1 MKVGDRSTLLAGLR
15 FRDRDPHRCRDGD
28 RTIMGTGNP
37 GESETKDELE
47 TSIQEHT
54 PSGRVQDY
62 REFSVKCTV
71 GAIVNPVAL
80 LLQVLHD

>member
-1 MKVGDRSTLLAGLR
+1 MVHLIAQQ
-15 FRDRDPHRCRDGD
+15 CRRISKHDG
-28 RTIMGTGNP
+28 
-37 GESETKDELE
+37 
-47 TSIQEHT
+47 QEHT

>member
-1 MKVGDRSTLLAGLR
+1 
-15 FRDRDPHRCRDGD
+15 
-28 RTIMGTGNP
+28 MGTGNP

-80 LLQVLHD
+80 VLQVLHD